1 MSAELAETAT
11 AAEVVEP
18 LNRQDA
24 EKLDRR
30 IRRLADASG
39 KQLASLGDLLAQAQ
53 AGSIHEA
60 LEYPSFSDYVMDAC
74 APLRTALK
82 GVERRELVAYLNN
95 KGMSERAIAE
105 AVDVS
110 KTTVHRDLEGGPNG
124 PPEKV
129 VPETTG
135 RDKKTYPRRPPL

>member
-1 MSAELAETAT
+1 
-11 AAEVVEP
+11 
-18 LNRQDA
+18 
-24 EKLDRR
+24 
-30 IRRLADASG
+30 
-39 KQLASLGDLLAQAQ
+39 
-53 AGSIHEA
+53 
-60 LEYPSFSDYVMDAC
+60 MDAC